1 LTEPAKINRAQ
12 VVRESRRIMQPL
24 AFANPFD
31 GAATDPYST
40 RYTQTSGHP
49 DREIAGALPQLQA
62 RSIDLYR
69 NNSLAYGVLDTIAQ
83 GVVGRGPRPR
93 FLNAQADTLSKL
105 FAEWSTTAGWDGVS
119 TWSEVCSAMVHAS
132 CLSGDTLILWPDVG
146 DGTGPKID
154 LVDAARIDTPST
166 HPECP
171 SCRLGVGYDK
181 YGRVLGYYVRKSEDP
196 GVGGDRND
204 YSWFPLNKNGR
215 INARLFKRPAVG
227 RPRQSRGLPLL
238 TPAIHRLRDLDEHS
252 RIELRRAAQ
261 ASKVHTIVKTPDPKA
276 ISDAFENA
284 EITGEY
290 GSLQEL
296 LGRSYGNTPDGS
308 IMVLGLGEDATV
320 STPPQ
325 VNGGLGDYHESH
337 LREIAGATGFPF
349 EEVFKLYA
357 KLNFSNART
366 IRLMAKAGYRNWR
379 DKMEAGA
386 LTPTVALLVQYWWAN
401 GLLGRIP
408 WSSDLLSV
416 SWDWD
421 EMEWVDPA
429 KEVKANAEAIAT
441 GQKSIVDVCA
451 SQGKDARA
459 IMAENLQMESEE
471 MKMRESLGLP
481 PKGQLPAPAA
491 PPEQQQA
498 PEPPDDLEDPEDVNV

>member
-1 LTEPAKINRAQ
+1 
-12 VVRESRRIMQPL
+12 MQPL

-31 GAATDPYST
+31 GAATDPYSS

-93 FLNAQADTLSKL
+93 FLSTQAESLSKL

-119 TWSEVCSAMVHAS
+119 TWSEMCSAMVHAS
-132 CLSGDTLILWPDVG
+132 CLSGDVLVLWPDVG
-146 DGTGPKID
+146 DGTGPRID

-171 SCRLGVGYDK
+171 TCRLGVGYDK

-196 GVGGDRND
+196 GVGGERDD
-204 YSWFPLNKNGR
+204 YSWFPLTKNGR
-215 INARLFKRPAVG
+215 VNARLFKRPAVG

-284 EITGEY
+284 EVTGES

-408 WSSDLLSV
+408 WSKDLLSV

-471 MKMRESLGLP
+471 MKMRVTLGLP

-491 PPEQQQA
+491 PPEQPDA
-498 PEPPDDLEDPEDVNV
+498 PEPPDDMEDDDV

>member
-1 LTEPAKINRAQ
+1 MTDAAPINRAQ
-12 VVRESRRIMQPL
+12 VLHSARRVIQPL
-24 AFANPFD
+24 AFSSPFD
-31 GAATDPYST
+31 GAATDPYSS
-40 RYTQTSGHP
+40 RFAQTSGHP
-49 DREIAGALPQLQA
+49 DQEIAGSLTTLQA

-69 NNSLAYGVLDTIAQ
+69 NNALAYGVLDTIAQ

-93 FLNAQADTLSKL
+93 FLSPHAETLGKL
-105 FAEWSTTAGWDGVS
+105 FAEWSKTAGWDGVS
-119 TWSEVCSAMVHAS
+119 TWAEVCTGLVNAS
-132 CLSGDTLILWPDVG
+132 CLSGDVLILWPDVG
-146 DGTGPKID
+146 DGTGPRMD
-154 LVDAARIDTPST
+154 LVDAARVDTPAT

-171 SCRLGVGYDK
+171 TCRLGVGYDK

-196 GVGGDRND
+196 GVGGDRDKFN
-204 YSWFPLNKNGR
+204 WFPLSRNGR

-252 RIELRRAAQ
+252 RIELRRAGQ
-261 ASKVHTIVKTPDPKA
+261 AAKVHTIIKTPDPKA

-284 EITGEY
+284 DIAGD
-290 GSLQEL
+290 SSQLQEL

-379 DKMEAGA
+379 DKMESGVCNPA
-386 LTPTVALLVQYWWAN
+386 VSLLVAYWWAN

-408 WSSDLLSV
+408 WSPDLLAV
-416 SWDWD
+416 TWDWD

-429 KEVKANAEAIAT
+429 KEVKANAEAVTT

-451 SQGKDARA
+451 SQGKDAMTILA
-459 IMAENLQMESEE
+459 QNLAMEKTE
-471 MKMRESLGLP
+471 MEMRESMGLP
-481 PKGQLPAPAA
+481 PKGSAPAPAQPA
-491 PPEQQQA
+491 QA
-498 PEPPDDLEDPEDVNV
+498 PEPPEVEDTEDEDV

>member
-1 LTEPAKINRAQ
+1 MIEVAPASKMSRVQAIQNA
-12 VVRESRRIMQPL
+12 RRIIQPL
-24 AFANPFD
+24 AFSRPFD
-31 GAATDPYST
+31 GAATDPYSS
-40 RYTQTSGHP
+40 RFTQTSGHP
-49 DREIAGALPQLQA
+49 DQEIAGDLPSLQA

-93 FLNAQADTLSKL
+93 FLSSQAETLSKL

-119 TWSEVCSAMVHAS
+119 TWAEVCSGLVNAS
-132 CLSGDTLILWPDVG
+132 CLSGDVLILWPDVG
-146 DGTGPKID
+146 DGTGPRID
-154 LVDAARIDTPST
+154 LVDAARVDTPAT

-171 SCRLGVGYDK
+171 TCRLGVGYDK
-181 YGRVLGYYVRKSEDP
+181 FGRVMGYYVRKSEEP
-196 GVGGDRND
+196 GMGGERSMF
-204 YSWFPLNKNGR
+204 SWFPLNKNGR

-276 ISDAFENA
+276 LSDAFENA
-284 EITGEY
+284 TITGE
-290 GSLQEL
+290 SPELEAL

-308 IMVLGLGEDATV
+308 IMVLGLGEDAMV

-379 DKMEAGA
+379 DKMETGA
-386 LTPTVALLVQYWWAN
+386 LTPTVSLLVAYWWAN
-401 GLLGRIP
+401 GYLGRIP
-408 WSSDLLSV
+408 WSADLARV

-429 KEVKANAEAIAT
+429 KEVKANAEAVDT
-441 GQKSIVDVCA
+441 NQKSIQDICA
-451 SQGKDARA
+451 SQGKDWKAVVTQNVEAEAFEAELRA
-459 IMAENLQMESEE
+459 
-471 MKMRESLGLP
+471 KVGLP
-481 PKGQLPAPAA
+481 PRGSVPAPAM
-491 PPEQQQA
+491 PPAA
-498 PEPPDDLEDPEDVNV
+498 PEVEDEDV